1 MLNLYI
7 DFDGV
12 ILNTIEV
19 SYKMIKDS
27 NIDLKDNKK
36 VEKFYRELDWNKL
49 LKESKDIND
58 GWKCIEKIIDSKK
71 FNVSILTHV
80 NSLKEIEEKVKVIR
94 NHFRDITIIP
104 VPKSISKTEM
114 LKAEGAVLVDDYPN
128 NLIEWEKAGGYG
140 VRFDLDMDGKGF
152 PVIDRLDVLIDM
164 FDQNY

>member
-19 SYKMIKDS
+19 SYKMMEEQ
-27 NIDLKDNKK
+27 NIDKNDYDAVGN
-36 VEKFYRELDWNKL
+36 FYRDADWYKL
-49 LKESKDIND
+49 LRESKPIND
-58 GWKCIEKIIDSKK
+58 SWDCIKKIIDCEK

-80 NSLKEIEEKVKVIR
+80 NSLKEIEEKVKLIR
-94 NHFRDITIIP
+94 EHFRDITIIP
-104 VPKSISKTEM
+104 VPKSISKTKM
-114 LKAEGAVLVDDYPN
+114 LKAEGAVLVDDYID
-128 NLIEWEKAGGYG
+128 NLVEWKKAGGYG

-164 FDQNY
+164 LD